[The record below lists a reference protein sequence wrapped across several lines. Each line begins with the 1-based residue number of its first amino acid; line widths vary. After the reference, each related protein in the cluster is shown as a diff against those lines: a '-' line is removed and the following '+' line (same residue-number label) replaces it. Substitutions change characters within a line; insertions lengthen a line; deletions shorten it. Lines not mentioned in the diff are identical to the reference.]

1 MKIRGIGVLLLVA
14 VVAVQFGCGGGGG
27 GGAAPVVQPT
37 KALVKL
43 ASNGALPAGTLIG
56 GMSATVTYPAA
67 KATITQSNVATS
79 GAAAGASTFLQAN
92 VTNPGQ
98 VILAL
103 INVSPGIQSGEFAAL
118 TFDITPGSSPVA
130 SDFAIAPGASIID
143 TNSAAIPGVTTITVA
158 SVTLF

>member
-1 MKIRGIGVLLLVA
+1 MQFKSLGLLLLAA

-43 ASNGALPAGTLIG
+43 ASNGALPTGTLIG
-56 GMSATVTYPAA
+56 GISATVTYPAA
-67 KATITQSNVATS
+67 KFTIADSAVAAS

-92 VTNPGQ
+92 VNNPGQ

-118 TFDITPGSSPVA
+118 TFNIVAGSSTAA
-130 SDFAIAPGASIID
+130 SDFAIDPGASIID
-143 TNSAAIPGVTTITVA
+143 TNSAAIPGVTAVTIA
-158 SVTLF
+158 SVTFF